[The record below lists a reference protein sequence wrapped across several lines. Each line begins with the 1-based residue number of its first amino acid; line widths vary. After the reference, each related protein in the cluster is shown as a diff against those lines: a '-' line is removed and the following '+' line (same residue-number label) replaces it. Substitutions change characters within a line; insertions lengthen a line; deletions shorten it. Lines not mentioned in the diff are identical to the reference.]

1 MLFTILS
8 IIGVLILT
16 SIIFVNF
23 YPSFG
28 GKVTKEDQKEYAQSK
43 NYNKERFVNEKDV
56 PKNLSFA
63 ETLGIMRKF
72 FFTKVTNGSPDKPLK
87 VQKIDSTAIADYNGD
102 TRLIWFGHSA
112 FLLQINGKNILIDPM
127 LSDVPAPH
135 PWLGSGRFSKE
146 LPIAIEKISRI
157 DAVLISHDHYDH
169 LDYESIRKL
178 KDKVG
183 HFYVPLGVGVH
194 LKAWDVPNDAIT
206 ELDWWQE
213 ATFSDLKFVC
223 TPAQHFSGRR
233 FNDRQS
239 TLWSSWVIKS
249 MDESIFFSGDSGYSG
264 HFKTIGKKYGPF
276 DFAMMECGQY
286 NESWADIHMFPEETV
301 QAGIDVKAKYI
312 MPIHWGAFKL
322 SLHSWTD
329 PIERV
334 VKKGGTSDIG
344 LVTPKIGEPILLEEL
359 SGYNDTWWRN

>member
-1 MLFTILS
+1 MLLTVLS
-8 IIGVLILT
+8 IIGILIVT
-16 SIIFVNF
+16 YVIFVNF

-28 GKVTKEDQKEYAQSK
+28 GKITKELQKEYAQSK
-43 NYNKERFVNEKDV
+43 NYKKKQFVNEKDV
-56 PKNLSFA
+56 PKNLSFV

-72 FFTKVTNGSPDKPLK
+72 FFTKVPNGSPDKPLK

-146 LPIAIEKISRI
+146 LPIAIAKLPII

-183 HFYVPLGVGVH
+183 HFYVPLGVDVH
-194 LKAWDVPNDAIT
+194 LKAWGVSSAAIT
-206 ELDWWQE
+206 EMDWWQE
-213 ATFSDLKFVC
+213 EVFSDLTFVC

-239 TLWSSWVIKS
+239 TLWSSWVIQS
-249 MDESIFFSGDSGYSG
+249 TSENIFFSGDSGYSD
-264 HFKTIGKKYGPF
+264 HFKVIGEKYGPF

-286 NESWADIHMFPEETV
+286 NESWPDIHMFPEETV
-301 QAGIDVKAKYI
+301 QAGIDVKAKCI
-312 MPIHWGAFKL
+312 MPIHWGGFKL

-329 PIERV
+329 PVERAT
-334 VKKGGTSDIG
+334 KKSKALDVNLI
-344 LVTPKIGEPILLEEL
+344 TPRIGESILLAEL
-359 SGYNDTWWRN
+359 STQNGIWWRN